1 MDFLQAIVNI
11 ISNNGIGVA
20 LIVFSGFALKYM
32 YDDVKES
39 RNAVLEHSESQNE
52 KIEALVQSV
61 NENTLAITR
70 LIDKMDGVVNG

>member
-1 MDFLQAIVNI
+1 MEFLQSIVDI

-32 YDDVKES
+32 YDDVKDS
-39 RNAVLEHSESQNE
+39 RNALLEHSESQNE
-52 KIEALVQSV
+52 KIETLVQSV

-70 LIDKMDGVVNG
+70 LIDKMDGGVNG